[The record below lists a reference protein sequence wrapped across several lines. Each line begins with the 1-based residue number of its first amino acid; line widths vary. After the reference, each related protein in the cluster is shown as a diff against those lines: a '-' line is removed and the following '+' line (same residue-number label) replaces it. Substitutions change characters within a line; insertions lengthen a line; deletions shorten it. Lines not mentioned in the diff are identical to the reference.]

1 MKQTLDLTLWV
12 LWVPCTAN
20 YVQDF
25 FTPIQVYYSDI
36 HFWFSSTTYS
46 LNYCNTIWSSHLFSL
61 CTHLTI
67 LFRANERYDL
77 SSSGTW
83 SMKMSN
89 KHLVSL
95 HVCVHHC
102 VCCVSWLGGWKY
114 ADWMCKR
121 VATIWLI
128 KKTYLPRLAG
138 FLCVT
143 TSVVCCLFY
152 SCSLTTLCC
161 WLSIA

>member
-1 MKQTLDLTLWV
+1 MRQTLDLTSWV

-20 YVQDF
+20 YVRDF

-61 CTHLTI
+61 CTHLTK
-67 LFRANERYDL
+67 LFRANERYEK
-77 SSSGTW
+77 SSGTW

-89 KHLVSL
+89 QHLVSL

-114 ADWMCKR
+114 AGWMCKR
-121 VATIWLI
+121 GRNYLTR
-128 KKTYLPRLAG
+128 KKDIFVQICRHKLGPVHNMILMCDD
-138 FLCVT
+138 LS
-143 TSVVCCLFY
+143 SVLLVLQ
-152 SCSLTTLCC
+152 L
-161 WLSIA
+161 